1 MVESLRQ
8 QSDEDAKIER
18 LVDSGKYSYDE
29 ARTMVTGIKSSPIV
43 VAPSAPD
50 ERTLAREK
58 AHQENTEIYKLTGVP
73 TPEQAAD
80 AQAAM
85 QGDGYQ
91 ETHTAA
97 DQVFEASIGDPIVA
111 NAIRAARAS
120 RAAQA
125 QSLASSTRTQ
135 VK

>member
-1 MVESLRQ
+1 MLESLSP

-43 VAPSAPD
+43 IAPSAPD
-50 ERTLAREK
+50 ERTLARQK
-58 AHQENTEIYKLTGVP
+58 AHQDNADIYKLTGVP
-73 TPEQAAD
+73 TPEQTEA

-85 QGDGYQ
+85 AGDAYL
-91 ETHTAA
+91 ETQAA
-97 DQVFEASIGDPIVA
+97 AEAAFEVSIGDPIVA
-111 NAIRAARAS
+111 NAILTARAARAV
-120 RAAQA
+120 QA
-125 QSLASSTRTQ
+125 QTLASSTRTQ